1 MREVMMQNIFAYN
14 KYITED
20 CLEPM
25 DEWMLLGLTHPI
37 ERKIYRKELELRDK
51 RLGLQGAIKI

>member
-51 RLGLQGAIKI
+51 RLGL